1 MKKKILSLLTAFA
14 MVFGILVAPFTTASA
29 SDAKPKQDAP
39 KTTNSVTLHKILQT
53 KENLAKS
60 NFPGKEGL
68 DGTKYDGNA
77 IDKIADYF
85 GQDSEE
91 INGVYFAWQKQFE
104 EEDPD
109 SKTDPKAKIK
119 VWRYID
125 ASGNKATV
133 QDPKDAGFKAAVL
146 GGLTGAQ
153 ADDKTN
159 PLAKGYRF
167 DTSKLAAGQY
177 RIQEIDSLSTYVK
190 TYYFDKQGNE
200 LVKDKS
206 GNFTK
211 KEGGD
216 AVDAK
221 DVVVKEST
229 LTGSKAVPVELTLP
243 IANNNGVVEN
253 AHVYPKNT
261 EDKPTTNKDFSD
273 QFTNE
278 QKGRDQGVEEES
290 QTSNPTDKTNDQQD
304 HNVGDVINYTVRT
317 TIPKNARYASAYW
330 DDNMTEGLTY
340 NKDLSIKLNGKLL
353 VPGVDYTLEDKTDN
367 EGNVTGFK
375 ASLKEKTL
383 KKINGQT
390 TEQEIVLT
398 YSATLNDTAVS
409 KVPESNDVTF
419 HFGNNPNKG
428 NTPIPTKPNK
438 NGELK
443 VTKSWDDGVWA
454 DGEKATF
461 RLVDAQTGKTVTK
474 EDLVKPEGMA
484 DDAWTTAK
492 NTFEAEVTI
501 GYNQPNKEYTWKYL
515 NKDKQYKAIEIN
527 MTTGTESE
535 YVKQADGTIKVVNHK
550 TNNPKSINPTEP
562 KVKTE
567 SKKFVKRDEASS
579 KRLAKAEFVVQSRL
593 GDTSKG
599 KYLKINDNPVNQTN
613 VDKARTALKEKVDAY
628 NNLTAEKQDGTEGAT
643 LLGEIETA
651 QNTLNEAIKAN
662 VKYTWV
668 EKVEDATV
676 YTSNKDGQIEVKGL
690 KDGDYTLVET
700 KAPEGYSKTANVKK
714 NFTIGSDD
722 DLNDNYLPVEDAKEE
737 NKKAAKDAIRVNNT
751 LVTIPETGGIGS
763 LIFIVAGLAI
773 MTGAF
778 VAYKKSQAV
787 EA

>member
-14 MVFGILVAPFTTASA
+14 MVFGILVAPFTSA
-29 SDAKPKQDAP
+29 KAADATQGTK
-39 KTTNSVTLHKILQT
+39 SVTLHKILQT

-60 NFPGKEGL
+60 NFPGKVGL
-68 DGTKYDGNA
+68 DNTKYEGNE
-77 IDKIADYF
+77 ITGIADYF

-104 EEDPD
+104 EDDPN
-109 SKTDPKAKIK
+109 STTNPKAKIK
-119 VWRYID
+119 VWRYIN
-125 ASGNKATV
+125 SNGEKATK
-133 QDPKDAGFKAAVL
+133 QDPKEEGFKAAVL

-153 ADDKTN
+153 ANDETN

-200 LVKDKS
+200 LTYNEDNKKY
-206 GNFTK
+206 TT
-211 KEGGD
+211 KEGTE
-216 AVDAK
+216 VQAK

-243 IANNNGVVEN
+243 IANDTGVVEN

-261 EDKPTTNKDFSD
+261 EEKPTTNKDFSD

-278 QKGRDQGVEEES
+278 KKGRDQGVEEET
-290 QTSNPTDKTNDQQD
+290 QTNNPTEKTNDQQD

-317 TIPKNARYASAYW
+317 TIPANARYASAYW

-353 VPGVDYTLEDKTDN
+353 VPGVDYELVDKEN
-367 EGNVTGFK
+367 GFK
-375 ASLKEKTL
+375 ASLTKAL
-383 KKINGQT
+383 SKINGKD

-428 NTPIPTKPNK
+428 NTPIPTKPNDQ
-438 NGELK
+438 GELK
-443 VTKSWDDGVWA
+443 VEKSWDNGVWA
-454 DGEKATF
+454 EGETATF
-461 RLVDAQTGKTVTK
+461 RLVDAQTGKTVTAD
-474 EDLVKPEGMA
+474 DLVKPEGMS
-484 DDAWTTAK
+484 DEDWTAAK
-492 NTFEAEVTI
+492 NTFTAEATI
-501 GYNQPNKEYTWKYL
+501 GYNQSNKEYTWKYL
-515 NKDKQYKAIEIN
+515 DKDKQYKAIEIN

-562 KVKTE
+562 KVKTN
-567 SKKFVKRDEASS
+567 SKKFVKRDEQSS
-579 KRLAKAEFVVQSRL
+579 KRLENAVFVVKNNNQ
-593 GDTSKG
+593 DDPNYG
-599 KYLKINDNPVNQTN
+599 KYLKISDEPVNQTN
-613 VDKARTALKEKVDAY
+613 VDNARKALKEKVDAY
-628 NNLTAEKQDGTEGAT
+628 NNLTAEQQDGAQGET
-643 LLGEIETA
+643 LIGEIETA

-668 EKVEDATV
+668 ESSNPKDDKAKLTV
-676 YTSNKDGQIEVKGL
+676 YTSNTNGQIEVKGL
-690 KDGDYTLVET
+690 KDGNYTLVEIE
-700 KAPEGYSKTANVKK
+700 APANYSQTANVKK
-714 NFTIGSDD
+714 DFTIGDDSD
-722 DLNDNYLPVEDAKEE
+722 LVDNYDVAEDAKADAE
-737 NKKAAKDAIRVNNT
+737 KAAKDAVRVNNT

-773 MTGAF
+773 MAGAF
-778 VAYKKSQAV
+778 VAYKKSQAT
-787 EA
+787 A